1 MNSSEHSQTDG
12 QEEGGADYIDQDES
26 DFAPPEPGP
35 EGHRRI
41 IVAAAQDGA
50 RLDRL
55 LAESFPELSRTYLQK
70 WVVEG
75 LVLLDHRPATKPSQA
90 VRAGQGIE
98 IILPMAEPA
107 EAWLAEPLR
116 AEIVF
121 EDAEVIV
128 VNKPAGLVVHP
139 AAGHPHGTLAN
150 GLIGHAP
157 EMAQVPRAGIVHR
170 LDRDTTGLLVAAK
183 TLPSQVGLV
192 RQLQARQ
199 VHRTY
204 WALVWGCPRLGR
216 VSTGF
221 GRDHRD
227 RKKMAVL
234 PEGQGKEAIT
244 RIESAELG
252 LLFGQSVS
260 LLRLQLETGRTHQIR
275 VHLESLGHPLVGDL
289 TYKSRSPHANRL
301 QGGKDQ
307 IYDLIP
313 GQALHAQNLEFIH
326 PVSAKPMRF
335 SCPPP
340 PGLVR
345 LLELAGLGGGLG

>member
-1 MNSSEHSQTDG
+1 MNNSKHSQTEG
-12 QEEGGADYIDQDES
+12 QGERADDYIDLDES
-26 DFAPPEPGP
+26 DFVLPELGP

-41 IVAAAQDGA
+41 FVAAEHDGA

-70 WVVEG
+70 WVAEG
-75 LVLLDHRPATKPSQA
+75 QVLLDHRPATKPSQV
-90 VRAGQGIE
+90 VRAGQGID
-98 IILPMAEPA
+98 IIIPVAEPV

-116 AEIVF
+116 AEIIF

-139 AAGHPHGTLAN
+139 AAGHPQGTLAN

-192 RQLQARQ
+192 RQLQDRK

-204 WALVWGCPRLGR
+204 RALVWGCPRLGR
-216 VSTGF
+216 ISTGF

-227 RKKMAVL
+227 RKKMAAL

-252 LLFGQSVS
+252 LLFGQPVS

-275 VHLESLGHPLVGDL
+275 VHLESLGHPLVGDP
-289 TYKSRSPHANRL
+289 TYARRSPHANRL
-301 QGGKDQ
+301 QRGKDK
-307 IYDLIP
+307 IFGLIP

-326 PVSAKPMRF
+326 PISAKSMRF

-340 PGLVR
+340 SGLVR
-345 LLELAGLGGGLG
+345 LLDLAGLGGGLG

>member
-12 QEEGGADYIDQDES
+12 QEEEAADYIDQDEF
-26 DFAPPEPGP
+26 DFAPGR
-35 EGHRRI
+35 EGRRLI
-41 IVAAAQDGA
+41 LVAVAQDGA

-70 WVVEG
+70 WVAEG
-75 LVLLDHRPATKPSQA
+75 QVLLDHRPATKPSQI
-90 VRAGQGIE
+90 VRTGQAIE
-98 IILPMAEPA
+98 VIPSVAEPA
-107 EAWLAEPLR
+107 EAWLAEPLL

-121 EDAEVIV
+121 EDADLIV

-139 AAGHPHGTLAN
+139 GAGHPNGTLAN

-183 TLPSQVGLV
+183 TLPSQVSLV
-192 RQLQARQ
+192 RQLEARK
-199 VHRTY
+199 VRRTY
-204 WALVWGCPRLGR
+204 WALVWGCPRLAR

-221 GRDHRD
+221 GRDQRD

-252 LLFGQSVS
+252 LLFGQPAS

-275 VHLESLGHPLVGDL
+275 VHLEYLGHPLVGDI
-289 TYKSRSPHANRL
+289 TYKRRAPHANRL
-301 QGGKDQ
+301 LGGKDIIQ
-307 IYDLIP
+307 NLIP

-326 PVSAKPMRF
+326 PVSEKLMRF

-340 PGLVR
+340 SGLARV
-345 LLELAGLGGGLG
+345 LELAGLGEGIR